1 MRSANTAR
9 DLLGSEG
16 ASSFQGELL
25 SLALRLAFLPR
36 VLVCYHQWLVLGGQL
51 DSKATNLGLLRM
63 LPGSTKGHHPLLLG
77 SDTKQMQS
85 ELREDI

>member
-9 DLLGSEG
+9 DLLGFEG

-25 SLALRLAFLPR
+25 SLALLLAFLPR
-36 VLVCYHQWLVLGGQL
+36 VLVCYHQWLVLASQL
-51 DSKATNLGLLRM
+51 DSRATNPGLLRM
-63 LPGSTKGHHPLLLG
+63 LPGSTQGHHPLLLG
-77 SDTKQMQS
+77 SDTKWMLP